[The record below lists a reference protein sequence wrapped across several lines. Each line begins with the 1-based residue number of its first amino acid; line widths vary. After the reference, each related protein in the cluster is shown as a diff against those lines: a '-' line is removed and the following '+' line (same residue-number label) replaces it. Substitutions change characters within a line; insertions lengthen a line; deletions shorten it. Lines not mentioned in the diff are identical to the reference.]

1 MQAVLM
7 DGRGGVRLGEV
18 RPPRAPR
25 GGALVRVTA
34 VGICGSDTH
43 KFRHAPEGSVLG
55 HEVAGVVERL
65 GEGARG
71 FRAGDRIVV
80 AHHVPCGT
88 CFYCRRG
95 HPSQCGLFRS
105 TNIRPGGWAER
116 IAVTGAHLRHAA
128 FRIPEDVEDGTASLT
143 EPLACCLRAVRRA
156 APRRGETFAVVGLGP
171 VGLLLA
177 GLLRMHSVHVYGLDR
192 LAARVRLGARLF
204 GATPLPP
211 DPARAVRA
219 VRRRTGGRGADQV
232 LLAAG
237 AGETLGTALDLVRR
251 GGTVHLFSA
260 PDEGTLVPIDINRI
274 YKREVRVL
282 ATYSS
287 SPRDLRDAFALIRRG
302 SLAASALVTHRL
314 PLSRIEEGLRLV
326 RSGEALKVILVPDS
340 VWAARPTEEG
350 LA

>member
-1 MQAVLM
+1 
-7 DGRGGVRLGEV
+7 
-18 RPPRAPR
+18 
-25 GGALVRVTA
+25 VTA

-43 KFRHAPEGSVLG
+43 KFRHAPEGAILG
-55 HEVAGVVERL
+55 HEVAGVIERL

-105 TNIRPGGWAER
+105 TNIRPGGWAEW
-116 IAVTGAHLRHAA
+116 IAVSEAHLKHVA
-128 FRIPEDVEDGTASLT
+128 FRIPKEMDDGTASLT

-156 APRRGETFAVVGLGP
+156 TPRKGETFAVVGLGP
-171 VGLLLA
+171 VGLLLT
-177 GLLRMHSVHVYGLDR
+177 GLLRIHHVHVYGLDR
-192 LAARVRLGARLF
+192 LAARARLGARLF

-211 DPARAVRA
+211 DPGRAVRA
-219 VRRRTGGRGADQV
+219 VRRRTEGRGADHV
-232 LLAAG
+232 LLSAG
-237 AGETLGTALDLVRR
+237 TGETLGTALDLVRR

-260 PDEGTLVPIDINRI
+260 PDEGTVVPVDLNRI

-302 SLAASALVTHRL
+302 SLAVSALVTHRI

-326 RSGEALKVILVPDS
+326 RSGKALKVVLVPDR
-340 VWAARPTEEG
+340 VWAGHPAEEG
-350 LA
+350 VS